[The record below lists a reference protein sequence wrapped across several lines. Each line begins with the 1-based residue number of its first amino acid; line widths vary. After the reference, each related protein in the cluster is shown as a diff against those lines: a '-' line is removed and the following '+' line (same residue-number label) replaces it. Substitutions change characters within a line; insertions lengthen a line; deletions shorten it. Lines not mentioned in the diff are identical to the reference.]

1 LASAR
6 DTEFEVKGERFVF
19 VLGAAAVTAHIVDHL
34 IVGVESSV
42 QFDAVVAFD
51 AITLCGVVAYPRLPT
66 VVQALGLIVL
76 GLGWL
81 VGDLFVHVLPTL
93 RNGAESTDLTGLGA
107 TIGGALMIGAGV
119 AAGRRVWARLPVRS
133 ADRKAMRV

>member
-6 DTEFEVKGERFVF
+6 DTEFEVKGERIVF
-19 VLGAAAVTAHIVDHL
+19 VLAAAAVSAHIVDHL
-34 IVGVESSV
+34 IVGVKSSV

-51 AITLCGVVAYPRLPT
+51 AITLSAVVAYPRLPAK
-66 VVQALGLIVL
+66 VQALGLIVL

-81 VGDLFVHVLPTL
+81 VGDLFVHVLPML
-93 RNGAESTDLTGLGA
+93 RNGAEPTDHTGLGA

-119 AAGRRVWARLPVRS
+119 GAARRAWTRVPVPSAARKAAGA
-133 ADRKAMRV
+133 